1 MESLTLEQAYYIG
14 ELIAAAVVVLSLLF
28 VAQQLRQNTSAIKS
42 QALESAIQIAQ
53 SEVLKL
59 GNDEFAQV
67 FRKSISVPEKLS
79 PNEIQQLDA
88 WNMLLLMGRSN
99 DYQLYKL
106 GTLSEARFY
115 AHEPTIKYA
124 LSSKW
129 HRNWLKVGGRHF
141 FDDEFIDWVEGIADK
156 SDFDLNA
163 YYESLALKE

>member
-1 MESLTLEQAYYIG
+1 METLTLEQAYYIG

-42 QALESAIQIAQ
+42 QALESAIQIGQ
-53 SEVLKL
+53 CEVLKL
-59 GNDEFAQV
+59 GSNEFAEV
-67 FRKSISVPEKLS
+67 FQKSISAPEKLS
-79 PNEIQQLDA
+79 PHEIQQLDA
-88 WNMLLLMGRSN
+88 WNMLLLMGRFN

-115 AHEPTIKYA
+115 AHEQTIKYA
-124 LSSKW
+124 LSSNW
-129 HRNWLKVGGRHF
+129 HRNLLKVGGRHF